1 MGPMVALE
9 YCFELIDLMLV
20 RHIYVPNDFVGVE
33 GGERRGEGAH
43 RQNQVLWPLQLLGRA
58 ARCRVAMTRR
68 VYAQE

>member
-1 MGPMVALE
+1 
-9 YCFELIDLMLV
+9 MLV